1 MDGVVDERG
10 RLLMADL
17 IIQMIQLLAVF
28 FCGIFIG
35 EKLGADNDRP

>member
-1 MDGVVDERG
+1 
-10 RLLMADL
+10 MADI

-35 EKLGADNDRP
+35 EKFG

>member
-1 MDGVVDERG
+1 
-10 RLLMADL
+10 MADL

-35 EKLGADNDRP
+35 EKLGADNDSP